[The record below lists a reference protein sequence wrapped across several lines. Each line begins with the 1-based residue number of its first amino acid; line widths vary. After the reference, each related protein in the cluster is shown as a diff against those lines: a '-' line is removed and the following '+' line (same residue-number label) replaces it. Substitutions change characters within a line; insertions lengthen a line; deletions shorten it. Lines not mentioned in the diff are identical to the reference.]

1 MYGIIENLQSLK
13 YACLEYQNNIETTA
27 LPRYRERERERGMI
41 MPLSLILAKNISL
54 FHLAFLSRFKNWEI
68 YLTCMKWVIH
78 IFSHFIKVL
87 GLVENQSD
95 WYLGKIWK
103 NHIPWPALVCP
114 ISLSCSIV
122 ISFVFVVLFWYLC
135 SIWLLFCGMLSGPW
149 I

>member
-1 MYGIIENLQSLK
+1 MHAWSIKTILK
-13 YACLEYQNNIETTA
+13 HLHSQDT
-27 LPRYRERERERGMI
+27 ERERERGMI

-78 IFSHFIKVL
+78 IFSHLIKVL